1 MTECIKFC
9 SEIFGADLLPE
20 VDQRLNLPAKKS
32 AEMEHFPDSP
42 ERKRRKARPL
52 RNVML
57 WIGDL
62 IQLRPGPELGVDTF
76 AVMGVVVGVI
86 APADLEESRRPV
98 AYHVDDG
105 TGVIKVCHFVKR
117 QVQEANSRRD
127 LGCEGL
133 ASDPLVAR
141 AKRELEA
148 ARSAFPIG
156 TCVEAKGPLQEYRG
170 QVELRAFSVRE
181 AEPGDEV
188 ARMETVARLKREEV
202 YPENLRPRRRPPA
215 TDKN

>member
-1 MTECIKFC
+1 
-9 SEIFGADLLPE
+9 
-20 VDQRLNLPAKKS
+20 
-32 AEMEHFPDSP
+32 
-42 ERKRRKARPL
+42 
-52 RNVML
+52 ML

-62 IQLRPGPELGVDTF
+62 RQLRPGPELGVETF

-156 TCVEAKGPLQEYRG
+156 TCVEAKGRLQEFRG
-170 QVELRAFSVRE
+170 RAELLAFSVRRV

-202 YPENLRPRRRPPA
+202 YPENLRARRRPPA

>member
-1 MTECIKFC
+1 MTEQ
-9 SEIFGADLLPE
+9 E
-20 VDQRLNLPAKKS
+20 
-32 AEMEHFPDSP
+32 SP
-42 ERKRRKARPL
+42 GRKRRKGCGGARPL

-62 IQLRPGPELGVDTF
+62 RQLRPGPELGVETF
-76 AVMGVVVGVI
+76 AVMGVVVDVI

-105 TGVIKVCHFVKR
+105 TGVLKVSHFARR
-117 QVQEANSRRD
+117 QVQQANSRRD
-127 LGCEGL
+127 LGDA
-133 ASDPLVAR
+133 ASTDPLVAR

-156 TCVEAKGPLQEYRG
+156 TCVEAKGRLQEFRG
-170 QVELRAFSVRE
+170 RAELLAFSVRRV

-202 YPENLRPRRRPPA
+202 YPENLRARRRPPA
-215 TDKN
+215 TDAD